1 MVGEVLKAMAE
12 IPTWLSLITS
22 EGEDGDGQDREG
34 LLEEVM
40 LNLRAAGLVGVGQ
53 RERCYMQET

>member
-1 MVGEVLKAMAE
+1 MAE